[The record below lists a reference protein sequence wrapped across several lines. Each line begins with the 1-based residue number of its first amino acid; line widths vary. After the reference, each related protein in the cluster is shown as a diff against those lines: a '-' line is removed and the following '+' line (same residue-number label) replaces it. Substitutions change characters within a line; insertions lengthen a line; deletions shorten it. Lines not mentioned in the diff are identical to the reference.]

1 MKKLFQLPFL
11 AMACM
16 IMFGCTSDY
25 EFEDEQSLKEKKAL
39 EIKAKI
45 LELAEDYGMNVKFNG
60 VFSPEEVD
68 SIDLNKVEA
77 VFRAIS
83 SSMGRYRLEYE
94 KSNDSKIKICQ
105 VGLKSRQKRKLTNKK
120 EEVESYS
127 CNFADETGAT
137 EQLVGADDFIFIC
150 SCSASWNTVNDIAT
164 SASVSPNVELKQNG
178 VKTYRYEVYCRN
190 CNWHQ
195 TGADGID
202 FIGDIDI
209 DVYINK
215 YNPVSIK
222 ISYAGSCGPDGGSIS
237 WYPQA

>member
-83 SSMGRYRLEYE
+83 NSSGSYE
-94 KSNDSKIKICQ
+94 MLCRKTREGNIEATQ
-105 VGLKSRQKRKLTNKK
+105 VTDKKKRVKRMSRAQETY
-120 EEVESYS
+120 EFYE
-127 CNFADETGAT
+127 CNFADETGND
-137 EQLVGADDFIFIC
+137 EQFVYTSEGLFIC
-150 SCSASWNTVNDIAT
+150 TCRASWSTDGDIAKT
-164 SASVSPNVELKQNG
+164 AYISPNVILKDPIVYDYDIVNCDYIWHHIG
-178 VKTYRYEVYCRN
+178 GSFYGTIKVEVRLTFHISAYV
-190 CNWHQ
+190 
-195 TGADGID
+195 DID
-202 FIGDIDI
+202 FTGNCD
-209 DVYINK
+209 
-215 YNPVSIK
+215 PT
-222 ISYAGSCGPDGGSIS
+222 GGSIT
-237 WYPQA
+237 WN